1 MLPHKTANCLHILQI
16 SYHPNILFS
25 AELGLAEH
33 FDFVMTSEE
42 SKAEKPNRQIFDMAM
57 EKTKCSDP
65 ATAYHVGTSIDFDVS
80 NFNSLN
86 VFICAS
92 LPHFFLSLLFVIHMD
107 DFTDLFQSQSR
118 YTTLNMSP
126 QPILNHHLNQYLA
139 TTLTTISYT
148 ITLSSILLS
157 TSLLCSFI

>member
-1 MLPHKTANCLHILQI
+1 
-16 SYHPNILFS
+16 
-25 AELGLAEH
+25 
-33 FDFVMTSEE
+33 MTSEE

-80 NFNSLN
+80 NFNSLH
-86 VFICAS
+86 VFICVS
-92 LPHFFLSLLFVIHMD
+92 LPHSFLSLLSVIHMD

-139 TTLTTISYT
+139 TTLTAISYT
-148 ITLSSILLS
+148 ITLSPTLLHYPLYYYLHHFCACLYNLFSSLFLCCSSIYP
-157 TSLLCSFI
+157 T

>member
-1 MLPHKTANCLHILQI
+1 MLPHSTADYLYKLRI
-16 SYHPNILFS
+16 SHHPKIFFL

-80 NFNSLN
+80 NFN
-86 VFICAS
+86 
-92 LPHFFLSLLFVIHMD
+92 
-107 DFTDLFQSQSR
+107 
-118 YTTLNMSP
+118 
-126 QPILNHHLNQYLA
+126 
-139 TTLTTISYT
+139 
-148 ITLSSILLS
+148 
-157 TSLLCSFI
+157 

>member
-1 MLPHKTANCLHILQI
+1 MSYYSVNTIKSVLPHRTANYLYKFQV
-16 SYHPNILFS
+16 SYHPNILYF

-80 NFNSLN
+80 NFNSVN
-86 VFICAS
+86 VFICVS
-92 LPHFFLSLLFVIHMD
+92 LPHFFLYFL
-107 DFTDLFQSQSR
+107 
-118 YTTLNMSP
+118 
-126 QPILNHHLNQYLA
+126 
-139 TTLTTISYT
+139 
-148 ITLSSILLS
+148 
-157 TSLLCSFI
+157 

>member
-1 MLPHKTANCLHILQI
+1 VLPHKAANYLYKFQI
-16 SYHPNILFS
+16 SYHPNLLFS

-80 NFNSLN
+80 NFNLLN
-86 VFICAS
+86 VFICVS
-92 LPHFFLSLLFVIHMD
+92 LSHCFLSLLSVIHMR
-107 DFTDLFQSQSR
+107 L
-118 YTTLNMSP
+118 
-126 QPILNHHLNQYLA
+126 H
-139 TTLTTISYT
+139 
-148 ITLSSILLS
+148 
-157 TSLLCSFI
+157 